1 MDKLQPGTLLLSDP
15 FLQDPNFARSVV
27 LLCEHNEEGAVGFV
41 VSKLSSWK
49 MEDLLPEEFAE
60 RPFPVYEGGPVQPE
74 TIHFIHRI
82 PHLIED
88 GVEILPGLFW
98 GENFE
103 VLTQGIHDKIIL
115 PNDVRIFSGYSGWSE
130 GQLEEEIK
138 EKSWI
143 SRPATMDLVF
153 KEPIEQIWPLALREL
168 GGEYAMMPLYPIHP
182 QLN

>member
-1 MDKLQPGTLLLSDP
+1 MEKLQPGTLLLSDP

-27 LLCEHNEEGAVGFV
+27 LLCEHNSEGAVGFV
-41 VSKLSSWK
+41 ISKSSTFN
-49 MEDLLPEEFAE
+49 MVDLLPEEFE
-60 RPFPVYEGGPVQPE
+60 NRPFPVYEGGPVQPE

-82 PHLIED
+82 PQLIPD
-88 GVEILPGLFW
+88 GVEIIPGLFW
-98 GENFE
+98 GGNFE

-115 PNDVRIFSGYSGWSE
+115 TEDVRIFSGYSGWSE

-143 SRPATMDLVF
+143 SRAATIDLIF
-153 KEPIEQIWPLALREL
+153 KEPIEQMWPLALREL

>member
-27 LLCEHNEEGAVGFV
+27 LLCEHNDEGAVGFV

-98 GENFE
+98 GGNFE

-138 EKSWI
+138 EKIGKKIQAVTADYERKIKIKQEDLINI
-143 SRPATMDLVF
+143 SEKIEKI
-153 KEPIEQIWPLALREL
+153 KETKRKKEV
-168 GGEYAMMPLYPIHP
+168 
-182 QLN
+182 NS